1 MKRNLI
7 VTVLV
12 ALSMAGFVLAYTS
25 VVQTQSGGMSGMDLG
40 GPAVPPVKGY
50 AEGQEIRF
58 IHTEV
63 SDNEIADILTEMMD
77 SPVLVVSSLAD
88 APDGLV
94 ANVYVFTNG
103 NEGEGP
109 LGFQPD
115 VFDHPPDTPG
125 YRPLRALNL
134 ITWEDASAVR
144 LLTSAADV
152 READLNGEVVIER
165 PGVVINM
172 PLLTWPG
179 GQR

>member
-12 ALSMAGFVLAYTS
+12 AVVMAGFVLAYTS
-25 VVQTQSGGMSGMDLG
+25 LEPQSGGMGGMGLA
-40 GPAVPPVKGY
+40 GPLVPPVKGFI
-50 AEGQEIRF
+50 EGQEIRF

-63 SDNEIADILTEMMD
+63 SDSEIADVLTQMMG
-77 SPVLVVSSLAD
+77 SPVLVVPSLAE
-88 APDGLV
+88 APDELV

-115 VFDHPPDTPG
+115 VFDHPPGTPG

-152 READLNGEVVIER
+152 READLNGEVVIGR

>member
-12 ALSMAGFVLAYTS
+12 AVVMAGFVLAYTS
-25 VVQTQSGGMSGMDLG
+25 LEPQSAEMGRMGLAGSL
-40 GPAVPPVKGY
+40 VPPVKGFI
-50 AEGQEIRF
+50 EGQEIRF

-63 SDNEIADILTEMMD
+63 SDSEIADILTQMMG
-77 SPVLVVSSLAD
+77 SPVLVVPSLAE
-88 APDGLV
+88 APDELV

-115 VFDHPPDTPG
+115 VFDHPPGTPG

>member
-12 ALSMAGFVLAYTS
+12 AVVMAGFVLAYTS
-25 VVQTQSGGMSGMDLG
+25 LAPQAGGMGGMGLAG
-40 GPAVPPVKGY
+40 PLVPAVKGFI
-50 AEGQEIRF
+50 EGQEIWF

-63 SDNEIADILTEMMD
+63 SDSEIADVLTQMMD
-77 SPVLVVSSLAD
+77 SPVLVVPSLAE
-88 APDGLV
+88 APDELV

-115 VFDHPPDTPG
+115 VFDHPPGTPG
-125 YRPLRALNL
+125 YRPLRTLNL
-134 ITWEDASAVR
+134 VTWQDGSSIHP
-144 LLTSAADV
+144 LTSAADL
-152 READLNGEVVIER
+152 REAEMKGEVEIEQ

-172 PLLTWPG
+172 PMLTWPG
-179 GQR
+179 GHR